1 MASKKTQDT
10 LTILGWVL
18 LIIMI
23 ILMILKISNLVLF
36 KKLSNINSL
45 RK

>member
-10 LTILGWVL
+10 LTIIGWLL

-23 ILMILKISNLVLF
+23 ILMVLKISGV
-36 KKLSNINSL
+36 I
-45 RK
+45 